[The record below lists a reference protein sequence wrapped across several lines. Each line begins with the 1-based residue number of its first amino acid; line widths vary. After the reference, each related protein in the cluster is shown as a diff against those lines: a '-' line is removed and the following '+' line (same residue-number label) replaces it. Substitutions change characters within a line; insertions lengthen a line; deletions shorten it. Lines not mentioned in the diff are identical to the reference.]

1 MRLPIARAA
10 ALALLGVA
18 CAHSEVSRSDTAVTK
33 SAQHTAAKLREVPYD
48 PTNSRAAPARAS
60 HPARSTKPAAQRPQ
74 AAAAPGGEDAP
85 GDPQAI
91 VRDYYAAIRAHDFL
105 RAYRMWQASGQTG
118 GRSFAQFESGFDST
132 ESVDARVGAPG
143 RVEGAAGSRFV
154 TVPVDVSAR
163 LRNGTAQRF
172 TGSYTLRRVEV
183 PGASAAQHTWHLYA
197 ANIRQVR

>member
-1 MRLPIARAA
+1 MRLPARRVMV
-10 ALALLGVA
+10 LSLLLGA
-18 CAHSEVSRSDTAVTK
+18 CGRGESTGRDSTVSRSAAGAAPAV
-33 SAQHTAAKLREVPYD
+33 REVPYD
-48 PTNSRAAPARAS
+48 PASPRARPAHAAQPVRAATPTPVAADPA
-60 HPARSTKPAAQRPQ
+60 HEGTPL
-74 AAAAPGGEDAP
+74 

-118 GRSFAQFESGFDST
+118 GRSFAKFEAGFDST

-143 RVEGAAGSRFV
+143 RTEGAAGSVFV

-172 TGSYTLRRVEV
+172 SGSYTLRRVNV
-183 PGASAAQHTWHLYA
+183 PGASAAQRGWHLYA
-197 ANIRQVR
+197 ASIRQVR